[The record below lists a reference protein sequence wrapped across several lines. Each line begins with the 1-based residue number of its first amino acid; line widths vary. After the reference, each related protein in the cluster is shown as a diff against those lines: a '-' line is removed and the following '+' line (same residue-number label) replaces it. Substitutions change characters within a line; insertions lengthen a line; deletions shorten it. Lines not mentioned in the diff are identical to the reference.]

1 MATLAR
7 LLTVQDFMA
16 LPRPASRTRQ
26 ELHHGELVEMPPVKH
41 LHTRAQRLLMEALR
55 HALHQQF
62 LVEKEF
68 PFRPLPQYEAWIAD
82 VAVVDRQRDQSTADD
97 DYFRGVPE
105 IVIEV
110 LSPSNTVPEMLER
123 EAICLRH
130 GGREFWLCDP
140 VQRTVK
146 VTTAEGQSR
155 IYGVGEILPLTDF
168 GSPVAVA
175 SLFGD
180 D

>member
-1 MATLAR
+1 
-7 LLTVQDFMA
+7 
-16 LPRPASRTRQ
+16 
-26 ELHHGELVEMPPVKH
+26 MPPVKH
-41 LHTRAQRLLMEALR
+41 LHTKAQRLLMEP
-55 HALHQQF
+55 QY
-62 LVEKEF
+62 LVEKE
-68 PFRPLPQYEAWIAD
+68 FRPLPQYEAWIAD
-82 VAVVDRQRDQSTADD
+82 VAVLDRERDPSTADD
-97 DYFRGVPE
+97 DYFRGVPA

-110 LSPSNTVPEMLER
+110 LSPSNTAPEMLER